1 MCGTCMT
8 EHMCHHIH
16 YGVSISSYYSI
27 TIGGICHKPSITI
40 GDICHK
46 PSITIGEIYY
56 KPSIIME
63 GFI

>member
-1 MCGTCMT
+1 MWGTCMT

-16 YGVSISSYYSI
+16 YGVSMLSN
-27 TIGGICHKPSITI
+27 PSITI
-40 GDICHK
+40 GDFH
-46 PSITIGEIYY
+46 Y